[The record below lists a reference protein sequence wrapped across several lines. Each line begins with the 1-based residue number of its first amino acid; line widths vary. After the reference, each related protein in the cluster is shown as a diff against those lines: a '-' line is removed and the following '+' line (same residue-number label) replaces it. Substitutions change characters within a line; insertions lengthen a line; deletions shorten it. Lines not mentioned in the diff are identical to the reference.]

1 VRICIIGKFPPIQGG
16 VSMRTYW
23 TAQAL
28 AARGHDVHVVTNAK
42 EVRPPFR
49 MLMRPQDWQRCAGA
63 VTMHWTDPV
72 DRSQSYIPMASPFVS
87 KLAALAA
94 NAHSARP
101 FDVIYSHYMEPYGI
115 AGHLAAQMTG
125 APHVVRMAGSD
136 AGRLWHHSQFEALYD
151 HVLRSAA
158 LVVATGT
165 VAQRAVQRGV
175 DPGRIV
181 SGGGYALPDDLF
193 TPDGPAL
200 DLNALRG
207 EHAGDPEL
215 GDQMWG
221 DFSGDRPY
229 FGVYGKLGDRKGS
242 FALLA
247 ALQRLKHAGTDVG
260 LVALAHGNS
269 DIELRFR
276 EQARQLGLADRIL
289 QIPFLPHWRVPEFLR
304 GCLAVC
310 CLEQDFPIG
319 FHSPIIPREVLLSG
333 ACLVG
338 SCEVIRKLPQ
348 WERLADGYSCVAIKN
363 VNDVESLA
371 ERLGAIVRDPH
382 PAIAVGKRGRDFAL
396 ELEQGIDFPGQIERI
411 LAGAAEKGPPANSN
425 SAEPDAVSAPSRF
438 PLALIADA
446 TITGSASSGRSA
458 NQKNATINLQHARKV
473 LVRMERAV
481 ADGRNELHSL
491 KQGVEVEIAIAAA
504 EEEAD
509 KFNGADCPD
518 ALFRIRG
525 RRWAFEVSDLAD
537 FVPVRNSQLR
547 IVNFNFDA
555 SKFRDA
561 RTIADL
567 PAVAPPGES
576 HVVVFGNS
584 GGDRRDPL
592 LVDGFTARV
601 LEHCDG
607 VRSAGEILMA
617 LQGQRVSSPGND
629 DLKWIEHLFARN
641 LIHLRAKS
649 AGRSDRTATTR
660 RDHKVVSE

>member
-28 AARGHDVHVVTNAK
+28 AGRGHDVHVVTNAK

-49 MLMRPQDWQRCAGA
+49 MLMRPHDWQRCAGA

-94 NAHSARP
+94 NAHSASP

-125 APHVVRMAGSD
+125 VPHVVRMAGSD

-151 HVLRSAA
+151 YVLRSAA

-181 SGGGYALPDDLF
+181 FGGGYALPDDLF

-200 DLNALRG
+200 DLKALRD
-207 EHAGDPEL
+207 EHTGDPEL

-229 FGVYGKLGDRKGS
+229 FGVYGKLGERKGS

-247 ALQRLKHAGTDVG
+247 ALQRLKHAGADVG

-269 DIELRFR
+269 DIEMRFR
-276 EQARQLGLADRIL
+276 EHAKQLGLTDRIL

-348 WERLADGYSCVAIKN
+348 SERLADGYSCVAIKD
-363 VNDVESLA
+363 VNDIESLT

-382 PAIAVGKRGRDFAL
+382 PAIAIGRRGREFAL
-396 ELEQGIDFPGQIERI
+396 ELDQGIDFPGQIERV
-411 LAGAAEKGPPANSN
+411 LAAAAEKNALSKGIL
-425 SAEPDAVSAPSRF
+425 AEPDGASVPSRF
-438 PLALIADA
+438 PLTLIADA
-446 TITGSASSGRSA
+446 TIAGPASARRST
-458 NQKNATINLQHARKV
+458 NRKNPTINLQHARKV
-473 LVRMERAV
+473 LARVERAV
-481 ADGRNELHSL
+481 ADGKTELRSL

-509 KFNGADCPD
+509 NGIERRD
-518 ALFRIRG
+518 ALFRMRG
-525 RRWAFEVSDLAD
+525 GRWAFDDDDLVD
-537 FVPVRNSQLR
+537 LVPIRNSQLR
-547 IVNFNFDA
+547 IVNFDFDA
-555 SKFRDA
+555 SEFRAA
-561 RTIADL
+561 RTAGDL
-567 PAVAPPGES
+567 PVVATPGES
-576 HVVVFGNS
+576 HVVVFGNAE
-584 GGDRRDPL
+584 GDRRDPL

-607 VRSAGEILMA
+607 VRTAGEIVKT
-617 LQGQRVSSPGND
+617 LQGQHVSSPGHD
-629 DLKWIEHLFARN
+629 DLKWIEHLFAQN
-641 LIHLRAKS
+641 LIHLRPKS
-649 AGRSDRTATTR
+649 AGRSGRTATTR
-660 RDHKVVSE
+660 RDHKVVPE